1 MSTYAYT
8 YLCIYIFMYEHT
20 YEIHITNLYI
30 TNIYDIFN
38 HRFSVRELWSR
49 SMLLEK
55 EKKIFP
61 KNQLKWEVE
70 RGTVIQIG
78 ILFVFCQIIFS
89 LD

>member
-38 HRFSVRELWSR
+38 HRFSVREL
-49 SMLLEK
+49 
-55 EKKIFP
+55 
-61 KNQLKWEVE
+61 
-70 RGTVIQIG
+70 
-78 ILFVFCQIIFS
+78 
-89 LD
+89 